1 MERTNTPDE
10 QIVALY
16 WQRSE
21 SAVAK
26 TADKYGGYCYRIAH
40 NILNSREDAEESVND
55 TWLDAWNSM
64 PPHKPSVLSAFL
76 GKITRRI
83 SIDRW
88 RKMHTKKR
96 GGGQMDLVLDELED
110 CIPGGEEVERALEA
124 HEVARIMRE
133 FLDELSVRDRR
144 VFLRRYWYM
153 EPIAVIARDFAFSET
168 KTATVLYRL
177 RKRLQERLESE
188 GYL

>member
-1 MERTNTPDE
+1 MERTNMSDE
-10 QIVALY
+10 QIVELY

-21 SAVAK
+21 SAIGK

-64 PPHKPSVLSAFL
+64 PPHKPSILSTFL

-88 RKMHTKKR
+88 RKKHAEKR
-96 GGGQMDLVLDELED
+96 GGGQLDLVLDELED
-110 CIPGGEEVERALEA
+110 CVAGGEDVEVALESQ
-124 HEVARIMRE
+124 EVVRIISE
-133 FLDELSVRDRR
+133 FLNTLSVTERR
-144 VFLRRYWYM
+144 IFLRRYWYL
-153 EPIAVIARDFAFSET
+153 EAIAVIACDFAFSET
-168 KTATVLYRL
+168 KTATILYRL
-177 RKRLQERLESE
+177 RKSLREKLECE